1 MDFSHFFLKTTGF
14 IGFVPLLEIDTA
26 ACPSSGG
33 VYVITYNTN
42 GQTSFRDKS
51 CGGWHKGKDP
61 TVSLDILAKEWV
73 EGAEVVYIGKGDN
86 LKRRLRQFANFGS
99 GKPVGHWGGRLIWQL
114 ENINALRVAWKETQ
128 GQKPHVVEKEL
139 ISTFKSTYGKLPF
152 ANLRI

>member
-1 MDFSHFFLKTTGF
+1 M
-14 IGFVPLLEIDTA
+14 EIDTA